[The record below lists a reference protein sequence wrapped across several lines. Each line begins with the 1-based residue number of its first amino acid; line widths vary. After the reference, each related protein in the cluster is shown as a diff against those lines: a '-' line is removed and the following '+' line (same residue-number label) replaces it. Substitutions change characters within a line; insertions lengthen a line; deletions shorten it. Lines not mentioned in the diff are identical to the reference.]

1 MKKTILLTFSVTL
14 AATALAA
21 SLFLNTILGVVGLT
35 ATSISALQNL
45 KNSQLITERMK
56 KRHVQKKIKT
66 TKRFATRSGKR
77 VASTALAAATIG
89 TVAVVA
95 TMTYLEV
102 SNYCEDKQDLQQDAN
117 ILYGTDVEFD
127 LDQCVKEGEEDS
139 KRILSEV
146 KEQSIETASN
156 AFDNTVQYSAEKWA
170 AIKTASMQA
179 LQASGDG
186 ASELWDSTK
195 SWLVD

>member
-21 SLFLNTILGVVGLT
+21 SLFFNTILGAFGLT
-35 ATSISALQNL
+35 TTSISALQNL

-56 KRHVQKKIKT
+56 KRHKQKKIKT
-66 TKRFATRSGKR
+66 TKRFAARSGKR

-117 ILYGTDVEFD
+117 ILYGTEVEFD
-127 LDQCVKEGEEDS
+127 LNQCVKEGEEDS

-146 KEQSIETASN
+146 KEQSIETASS

-179 LQASGDG
+179 LQATGDG

>member
-14 AATALAA
+14 VATALAT
-21 SLFLNTILGVVGLT
+21 SLFFNTILAAVGLT
-35 ATSISALQNL
+35 ATSISALKNL

-56 KRHVQKKIKT
+56 KRHAQKKIKT
-66 TKRFATRSGKR
+66 TKRFAARSGKR

-146 KEQSIETASN
+146 KEQSIETASS
-156 AFDNTVQYSAEKWA
+156 AFDNTIQYSAEKWA

>member
-14 AATALAA
+14 VATALAT
-21 SLFLNTILGVVGLT
+21 SLFFNTILAAVGLT
-35 ATSISALQNL
+35 ATSISALKNL

-56 KRHVQKKIKT
+56 KRHAQKKIKT
-66 TKRFATRSGKR
+66 TKRFAARSGKR

-139 KRILSEV
+139 KRILFEV
-146 KEQSIETASN
+146 KEHSIETASS
-156 AFDNTVQYSAEKWA
+156 AFDNTIQYSAEKWA

>member
-179 LQASGDG
+179 LQESGDG

>member
-14 AATALAA
+14 VATALAT
-21 SLFLNTILGVVGLT
+21 SLFFNTILGAFGLT
-35 ATSISALQNL
+35 ATSISALKNL

-56 KRHVQKKIKT
+56 KRHAQKKIKT
-66 TKRFATRSGKR
+66 TKRFAARSGKR

-146 KEQSIETASN
+146 KEQSIETASS
-156 AFDNTVQYSAEKWA
+156 AFDNTIQYSAEKWA